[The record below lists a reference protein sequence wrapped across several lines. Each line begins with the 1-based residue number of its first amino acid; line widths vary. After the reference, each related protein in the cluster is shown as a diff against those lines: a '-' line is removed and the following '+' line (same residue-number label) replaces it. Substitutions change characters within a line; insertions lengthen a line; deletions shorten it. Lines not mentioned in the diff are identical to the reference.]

1 MAVVEP
7 TKRGRM
13 GMNRALR
20 GWRGKVLLPMVLAL
34 IVAAVSAFATASSAA
49 PKYRIIMLSASNVI
63 PGWHGY
69 DRGAKEMA
77 AKLGVN
83 LTIAQW
89 ASLEPKDLIA
99 GINAVAA
106 QHPDAALFSA
116 VNDKAEQNALA
127 QAAKQIKKIVIFD
140 SPAVD
145 PTPFATYVGSNAA
158 AEGRVTADTLAK
170 LVGNKGTVLE
180 VDAAPGFSTLEINMR
195 AFRQEM
201 KKYPNIKLLP
211 LQYDGG
217 DVAKN
222 AAIVRA
228 TIARYPDLAGIYLGT
243 SGLGGEGGVGA
254 VKAAGKIGK
263 IKLVTLD
270 GLPAAISDLRKGY
283 QQAVI
288 SVKLRDLGGG
298 AVAAAVKALKGQQQ
312 PKTNFVGYCVLTKE
326 NVDKPENSQCIY
338 ISKS

>member
-1 MAVVEP
+1 MQLSWRSWR
-7 TKRGRM
+7 TRS
-13 GMNRALR
+13 AL
-20 GWRGKVLLPMVLAL
+20 LLGLAL
-34 IVAAVSAFATASSAA
+34 IAAVATAAVATANSSANH
-49 PKYRIIMLSASNVI
+49 YRIIMLSASNVI

-69 DRGAKEMA
+69 DRGAKEA
-77 AKLGVN
+77 AKKLGVD
-83 LTIAQW
+83 LKIAQW

-99 GINAVAA
+99 GINAVVA

-116 VNDKAEQNALA
+116 VNDKAEQTTLA
-127 QAAKQIKKIVIFD
+127 QAAKQIKKVVIFD

-158 AEGRVTADTLAK
+158 AEGRATADVLAK
-170 LVGNKGTVLE
+170 LVGKKGTVLE
-180 VDAAPGFSTLEINMR
+180 TDAAPGFSTLEINMR
-195 AFRQEM
+195 AFRDEM
-201 KKYPNIKLLP
+201 KKYPKIKLLP

-228 TIARYPDLAGIYLGT
+228 TLARYPDLAGIYLGT

-283 QQAVI
+283 QQAVV

-298 AVAAAVKALKGQQQ
+298 AVGAAVKALNGQSQ
-312 PKTNFVGYCVLTKE
+312 PKTNYVGYCVLTKQ
-326 NVDKPENSQCIY
+326 NVDDPKNSQCIY

>member
-1 MAVVEP
+1 MHVSWRSWRTRSAVSV
-7 TKRGRM
+7 G
-13 GMNRALR
+13 
-20 GWRGKVLLPMVLAL
+20 LAL
-34 IVAAVSAFATASSAA
+34 VAAAATFATTAASSPAQR
-49 PKYRIIMLSASNVI
+49 YRVIMLSASNVI

-69 DRGAKEMA
+69 DRGAKEA
-77 AKLGVN
+77 AKRLGVD

-99 GINAVAA
+99 GINAVVAKR
-106 QHPDAALFSA
+106 PDAALFSA
-116 VNDKAEQNALA
+116 VNDKAEQNTLA
-127 QAAKQIKKIVIFD
+127 QAAKRIKKIVIFD

-170 LVGNKGTVLE
+170 LVGGKGTVLE

-195 AFRQEM
+195 AFREQM
-201 KKYPNIKLLP
+201 KKYPKIKLLP

-228 TIARYPDLAGIYLGT
+228 TLARYPDLAGIYLGT

-263 IKLVTLD
+263 IKLVSLD
-270 GLPAAISDLRKGY
+270 GLPAAITDLHKGY

-298 AVAAAVKALKGQQQ
+298 AVESAVKALKGEKL
-312 PKTNFVGYCVLTKE
+312 PKTTFVGYCVLTKQ
-326 NVDKPENSQCIY
+326 NVDDPKNSQCIY

>member
-1 MAVVEP
+1 MHVS
-7 TKRGRM
+7 
-13 GMNRALR
+13 
-20 GWRGKVLLPMVLAL
+20 WRSWRTRIACSLGLAF
-34 IVAAVSAFATASSAA
+34 VAAAATFATTAASSPAQR
-49 PKYRIIMLSASNVI
+49 YRIIMLSASNVI

-69 DRGAKEMA
+69 DRGAKEA
-77 AKLGVN
+77 AKRLGVD

-99 GINAVAA
+99 GINAVVAK
-106 QHPDAALFSA
+106 HPDAALFSA
-116 VNDKAEQNALA
+116 VNDKAEQNTLA
-127 QAAKQIKKIVIFD
+127 QAAKRIKKIVIFD

-170 LVGNKGTVLE
+170 LVGGKGTVLE

-195 AFRQEM
+195 AFREQM

-228 TIARYPDLAGIYLGT
+228 TIARYPNLAGIYLGT

-263 IKLVTLD
+263 IKLVSLD
-270 GLPAAISDLRKGY
+270 GLPAAITDLHKGY

-298 AVAAAVKALKGQQQ
+298 AVESAVKALKGEKL
-312 PKTNFVGYCVLTKE
+312 PKTTFVGYCVLTKQ
-326 NVDKPENSQCIY
+326 NVDDPKNSQCIY

>member
-1 MAVVEP
+1 MHP
-7 TKRGRM
+7 YWRSWRTRS
-13 GMNRALR
+13 ALLV
-20 GWRGKVLLPMVLAL
+20 GLAL
-34 IVAAVSAFATASSAA
+34 VAAAALFAATAASSPA
-49 PKYRIIMLSASNVI
+49 KRYRIIMLSASNVI

-69 DRGAKEMA
+69 DRGAKEA
-77 AKLGVN
+77 AQKLGVD

-99 GINAVAA
+99 GINAVVA

-116 VNDKAEQNALA
+116 VNDKAEQNTLA
-127 QAAKQIKKIVIFD
+127 QAAKRIKKIVIFD

-158 AEGRVTADTLAK
+158 AEGRVTADVLAK
-170 LVGNKGTVLE
+170 LVGGKGTVLE
-180 VDAAPGFSTLEINMR
+180 TDAAPGFSTLEINMR
-195 AFRQEM
+195 AFRAEM
-201 KKYPNIKLLP
+201 KKYSKITLLP

-228 TIARYPDLAGIYLGT
+228 TLARYPNLAGIYLGT

-263 IKLVTLD
+263 VKLVTLD
-270 GLPAAISDLRKGY
+270 GLPAAITDLQKGY
-283 QQAVI
+283 QQAVV

-298 AVAAAVKALKGQQQ
+298 AVNAAVRALNGKNL
-312 PKTNFVGYCVLTKE
+312 PKTTYVGYCILTKQ
-326 NVDKPENSQCIY
+326 NVNDPKNSQCIY

>member
-1 MAVVEP
+1 MHVS
-7 TKRGRM
+7 
-13 GMNRALR
+13 
-20 GWRGKVLLPMVLAL
+20 WRSWRTRIACSLGLAL
-34 IVAAVSAFATASSAA
+34 VAAAATFATTAASSPAQR
-49 PKYRIIMLSASNVI
+49 YRIIMLSASNVI

-69 DRGAKEMA
+69 DRGAKEA
-77 AKLGVN
+77 AKRLGVD

-99 GINAVAA
+99 GINAVVAK
-106 QHPDAALFSA
+106 HPDAALFSA
-116 VNDKAEQNALA
+116 VNDKAEQNTLA
-127 QAAKQIKKIVIFD
+127 QAAKRIKKIVIFD

-170 LVGNKGTVLE
+170 LVGGKGTVLE

-195 AFRQEM
+195 AFREQM

-228 TIARYPDLAGIYLGT
+228 TIARYPNLAGIYLGT

-263 IKLVTLD
+263 IKLVSLD
-270 GLPAAISDLRKGY
+270 GLPAAITDLHKGY

-298 AVAAAVKALKGQQQ
+298 AVESAVKALKGEKL
-312 PKTNFVGYCVLTKE
+312 PKTTFVGYCVLTKQ
-326 NVDKPENSQCIY
+326 NVDDPKNSQCIY

>member
-1 MAVVEP
+1 MQV
-7 TKRGRM
+7 RLHGWRS
-13 GMNRALR
+13 RALA
-20 GWRGKVLLPMVLAL
+20 LAL
-34 IVAAVSAFATASSAA
+34 LAGVVAVASVLTSGATSANQRY
-49 PKYRIIMLSASNVI
+49 KIIMLSASNVI

-77 AKLGVN
+77 KKLGVD

-89 ASLEPKDLIA
+89 ASLEPKDLVA
-99 GINAVAA
+99 GINAVVA
-106 QHPDAALFSA
+106 QNPDAALFSA
-116 VNDKAEQNALA
+116 VNDRAEQGTLE
-127 QAAKQIKKIVIFD
+127 QAAKRIKKIVIFD

-145 PTPFATYVGSNAA
+145 PTPFAAYVGSPAA
-158 AEGRVTADTLAK
+158 AEGRATADVLAK
-170 LVGNKGTVLE
+170 LVGKKGTVLE

-195 AFRQEM
+195 AFRQQM

-228 TIARYPDLAGIYLGT
+228 TLARYPDLAGAYLGT
-243 SGLGGEGGVGA
+243 SGLGAEGGVGA
-254 VKAAGKIGK
+254 IKAAGKIGK
-263 IKLVTLD
+263 VKIVTLD
-270 GLPAAISDLRKGY
+270 GLPAAIDDLKKGY

-298 AVAAAVKALKGQQQ
+298 AVRAAVNALNGKKQ
-312 PKTNFVGYCVLTKE
+312 PKVQFTGFCTLTMQ
-326 NVDKPENSQCIY
+326 NVNDPKNSQCIY